1 LFTASVAAVPAA
13 TLTTRR
19 SELAALTETVL
30 ASPATEPAPSA
41 TLFARLNADRNG
53 VPTPG
58 EFAALV
64 QDPGNRDQVITMVE
78 YRAATLANVDRLDTD
93 KDGVRT
99 GAEINAVP
107 PHAVGR

>member
-1 LFTASVAAVPAA
+1 MM
-13 TLTTRR
+13 TR
-19 SELAALTETVL
+19 
-30 ASPATEPAPSA
+30 
-41 TLFARLNADRNG
+41 FD
-53 VPTPG
+53 
-58 EFAALV
+58 
-64 QDPGNRDQVITMVE
+64 GNRDQVITMVE